1 MAIKNVFLNYIN
13 EIISKLN
20 SRAKL
25 EMERMKRD
33 VGQKGLI
40 RSYFMAIKNVFISF
54 YCIFILPFSA
64 CCVNQVLIVVN
75 THSNTQNKTCRSP
88 DYYRLQKKK
97 ILQRSIP
104 KRALGVGLGIL

>member
-13 EIISKLN
+13 EIIS
-20 SRAKL
+20 KL

-54 YCIFILPFSA
+54 YCIFSLPFST

-75 THSNTQNKTCRSP
+75 THSNTK
-88 DYYRLQKKK
+88 
-97 ILQRSIP
+97 
-104 KRALGVGLGIL
+104 

>member
-1 MAIKNVFLNYIN
+1 MAIKNVFLNCIN

-40 RSYFMAIKNVFISF
+40 QSYFMAIKNVFISF
-54 YCIFILPFSA
+54 YCIFSLPFST

-75 THSNTQNKTCRSP
+75 TLSNTK
-88 DYYRLQKKK
+88 
-97 ILQRSIP
+97 
-104 KRALGVGLGIL
+104 

>member
-1 MAIKNVFLNYIN
+1 MAIKNIFLNHIN
-13 EIISKLN
+13 EIIS
-20 SRAKL
+20 KL

-54 YCIFILPFSA
+54 YCIFSLPFST

-75 THSNTQNKTCRSP
+75 THSNTK
-88 DYYRLQKKK
+88 
-97 ILQRSIP
+97 
-104 KRALGVGLGIL
+104 

>member
-13 EIISKLN
+13 EIISKL
-20 SRAKL
+20 

-33 VGQKGLI
+33 VGQEGLI

-54 YCIFILPFSA
+54 YCIFSLPFST

-75 THSNTQNKTCRSP
+75 TLSNTK
-88 DYYRLQKKK
+88 
-97 ILQRSIP
+97 
-104 KRALGVGLGIL
+104 